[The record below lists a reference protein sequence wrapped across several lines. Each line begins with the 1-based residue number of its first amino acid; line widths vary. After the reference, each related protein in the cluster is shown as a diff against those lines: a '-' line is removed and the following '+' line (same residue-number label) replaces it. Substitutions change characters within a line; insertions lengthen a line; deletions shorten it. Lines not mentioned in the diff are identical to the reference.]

1 MPFREYYGNERVVT
15 ALRGMLSRER
25 VPHALL
31 FAGPRG
37 VGKFTLARMFAQAA
51 NCERRACRPAG
62 SSRPSGDDFCG
73 ECPTCRKIG
82 ELAEPA
88 ALIERGL
95 ESRGASPDSGTVE
108 RVPLI
113 LQTHPDVWLLVPDPV
128 RLRNPVARPV
138 LRLGQLRAVQ
148 RAAQFAPSARRRI
161 FLLEGAETMTE
172 AHSNAFLKILEEPPE
187 TSTLILMSSQPD
199 ALLPTIRSR
208 CLQFFFAPL
217 PTDAVERVLEERAK
231 MAPASRRLAAQLSR
245 GCPGA
250 ALSLDPEESRRLR
263 REALQLVERVA
274 AKRDFTQVFQLTAQ
288 LTKGEAVGFE
298 NLLELFYNL
307 FHDLLDAVWGVSLPA
322 LRNPDLRG
330 EIESLAKRVS
340 PDWVAH
346 AVSRLDA
353 LASGVRRNTNRQLG
367 LDSMA
372 AVLASR

>member
-1 MPFREYYGNERVVT
+1 MPFREYYGNERIVT

-25 VPHALL
+25 VPHAML
-31 FAGPRG
+31 FAGPPG

-51 NCERRACRPAG
+51 NCERRAVRPPGAG
-62 SSRPSGDDFCG
+62 QPSGDDFCG
-73 ECPTCRKIG
+73 ECATCRKVA
-82 ELAEPA
+82 ELSDPA
-88 ALIERGL
+88 PLIERGL
-95 ESRGASPDSGTVE
+95 ESRGASPDAATVE

-128 RLRNPVARPV
+128 RPRNPVARPV

-148 RAAQFAPSARRRI
+148 RAAQFAPAARRRI
-161 FLLEGAETMTE
+161 FLLEGAETMRE
-172 AHSNAFLKILEEPPE
+172 DHSNAFLKILEEPPE
-187 TSTLILMSSQPD
+187 TSTLILMSPQPD

-217 PTDAVERVLEERAK
+217 AADAVERVLEEHSK
-231 MAPASRRLAAQLSR
+231 MPAAARRLAAQLSR
-245 GCPGA
+245 GCPGG
-250 ALSLDPEESRRLR
+250 ALSLDLDESRRLR

-288 LTKGEAVGFE
+288 LTKGEALGFE
-298 NLLELFYNL
+298 NLLELFYNA

-330 EIESLAKRVS
+330 EIEALAKRVS

-346 AVSRLDA
+346 AVGRLDT
-353 LASGVRRNTNRQLG
+353 LAGRIRRNTNRQLG

-372 AVLASR
+372 AELASR

>member
-1 MPFREYYGNERVVT
+1 MPFTEYHGNPRIVT
-15 ALRGMLSRER
+15 ALRGMLARSR

-31 FAGPRG
+31 LAGPRG
-37 VGKFTLARMFAQAA
+37 MGKFTLARMFAQAA
-51 NCERRACRPAG
+51 NCEKRASEG
-62 SSRPSGDDFCG
+62 EFCG
-73 ECPTCRKIG
+73 ECATCRKIA
-82 ELAEPA
+82 ELADPSP
-88 ALIERGL
+88 LIERGL
-95 ESRGASPDSGTVE
+95 ESRGASPDAATVE

-148 RAAQFAPSARRRI
+148 RAAQFAPAARRRI

-187 TSTLILMSSQPD
+187 TSTLVLMTAQPD

-217 PTDAVERVLEERAK
+217 ATADVEHVLEEHKK
-231 MAPASRRLAAQLSR
+231 MPPAARRLAAQLSR

-250 ALSLDPEESRRLR
+250 ALSLDLEESRRLR
-263 REALQLVERVA
+263 RDALHLLERVA
-274 AKRDFTQVFQLTAQ
+274 AGRDFTQVFQLTAQ
-288 LTKGEAVGFE
+288 LTKGEALGFE

-307 FHDLLDAVWGVSLPA
+307 SHDLLDVVSGVSAPV
-322 LRNPDLRG
+322 LRNPDLQG
-330 EIESLAKRVS
+330 EIEALAKRV
-340 PDWVAH
+340 PGDWVAR
-346 AVSRLDA
+346 AVGRLDA
-353 LASGVRRNTNRQLG
+353 LSSGLRRNTNRQLG

-372 AVLASR
+372 AALAVR